1 MKNNKKTFIHF
12 LSFVLILFFVN
23 LFSTFVFASEENL
36 IFPKLSV
43 SNFTLD
49 KDTYNTGEVVK
60 GTFDITNT
68 ESYNIPDLKYTVSLA
83 GDYHPTGLLPTKF
96 YSIKDFDK
104 LYLKAGE
111 TKNISFEYLLP
122 VNYSGEG
129 FGVQLR
135 LFTGA
140 GIKLGRYNNRI
151 LIKGESVFLNIEEVG
166 LYNSNKDKYAYPII
180 KDNSGLYL
188 SAVIKNDKKIDINFV
203 PTIKIYNK
211 NIDIQKFEQIKF
223 DSIIVKASSSEKI
236 ELDLKEIIKKPGVYS
251 GVFSLI
257 DKNNNSISE
266 DVLFE
271 YSVYGDII
279 TIYNVSLNKDYI
291 KKGEE
296 FSLKMYYSIFFNEL
310 KSIEGKTF
318 TKIIATTL
326 DDKKVG
332 EYIGDINYSGKES
345 IEIPIK
351 ALVNTNNIKVDISIY
366 NNKNQLISSYKN
378 TIFDNRVAESN
389 YEKVFIYILSIV
401 LALIV
406 IFTILKYKKWL

>member
-1 MKNNKKTFIHF
+1 MKNNNKISILF
-12 LSFVLILFFVN
+12 LFFGSILFFVN
-23 LFSTFVFASEENL
+23 LFNTPVFSSEANI

-43 SNFTLD
+43 NNFTLD

-60 GTFDITNT
+60 GTFNITNT

-83 GDYHPTGLLPTKF
+83 SEYHPTGLLPSKF

-111 TKNISFEYLLP
+111 TKNVNFEYSLP

-129 FGVQLR
+129 FGIQLR

-140 GIKLGRYNNRI
+140 GVNLGRYNNRI
-151 LIKGESVFLNIEEVG
+151 LIKGESIFLGIEEAG
-166 LYNSNKDKYAYPII
+166 LYNSNKEKYTYPII
-180 KDNSGLYL
+180 KDNSGLYF
-188 SAVIKNDKKIDINFV
+188 SAVIKNDKKINIDFV
-203 PTIKIYNK
+203 LTIKIYNK
-211 NIDIQKFEQIKF
+211 NIDIQKFEQINF
-223 DSIIVKASSSEKI
+223 DSITVKANSSEKI
-236 ELDLKEIIKKPGVYS
+236 DLDLKEIIKKPGVYS
-251 GVFSLI
+251 GVFSLL
-257 DKNNNSISE
+257 DKNNNPISE

-279 TIYNVSLNKDYI
+279 TIYNVSLNKDYL

-310 KSIEGKTF
+310 KDKIL
-318 TKIIATTL
+318 TKVTATNF
-326 DDKKVG
+326 DGKKVG
-332 EYIGDINYSGKES
+332 EYIGNIDYSGKEN

-351 ALVNTNNIKVDISIY
+351 ALISTNNLKVDISIY
-366 NNKNQLISSYKN
+366 DNENQLISSYKN
-378 TIFDNRVAESN
+378 IILDSKIVETN
-389 YEKVFIYILSIV
+389 YSKIYIYVLSIV

-406 IFTILKYKKWL
+406 ISIILKFKKWL